1 MSGLIGIHSA
11 SGPWLKEEKPWK
23 RIGPKN
29 DYGEKQQGKIISV
42 LLVDDESMV
51 LKAVAR
57 GLKDDRF
64 TISTATNGAEALNV
78 IQKCPIDVVISDFHM
93 PVMGGLELLRNI
105 RKSEPR
111 LKVIIASGAATENDI
126 EALYSAG
133 ASAVLN
139 KPVSLANLKKAVE
152 TVLGNPRARIIERGE
167 GLEIKTCRLLIVD
180 DNQALREITKDVM
193 EECGFM
199 VKTAENGLDA
209 YAEYSAG
216 GVDVIVSDL
225 HMPEMDGLE
234 LLRLI
239 KQGRPQSRV
248 IILSGGATPE
258 EREQLKAEGAFE
270 VLSKPTDANALVD
283 SIQRALS
290 G

>member
-1 MSGLIGIHSA
+1 
-11 SGPWLKEEKPWK
+11 
-23 RIGPKN
+23 
-29 DYGEKQQGKIISV
+29 
-42 LLVDDESMV
+42 
-51 LKAVAR
+51 
-57 GLKDDRF
+57 
-64 TISTATNGAEALNV
+64 
-78 IQKCPIDVVISDFHM
+78 
-93 PVMGGLELLRNI
+93 
-105 RKSEPR
+105 
-111 LKVIIASGAATENDI
+111 
-126 EALYSAG
+126 
-133 ASAVLN
+133 
-139 KPVSLANLKKAVE
+139 
-152 TVLGNPRARIIERGE
+152 
-167 GLEIKTCRLLIVD
+167 
-180 DNQALREITKDVM
+180 M